1 MKKFLVSLSAAL
13 LGLGMVSADNY
24 SDLIISEYVEGS
36 SNNKAIEIYNGTGK
50 DVDLSAYS
58 LMKQTNGEGEY
69 GETEKGKEEFK
80 LKGTLAAGDVYVVAN
95 SQAAKEIL
103 DLADETGTITYFNGN
118 DAVALF
124 KNGTKIDEVG
134 EFDNTADW
142 GKDMTLRR
150 ICGKGPAATFS
161 WDEWEKLEKDDF
173 SGLGE
178 HCPVDTVAPGVEKVL
193 SAPSNL
199 KEITVYFNEIAD
211 SASACTAA
219 NYTLKGETITISAVK
234 FFTNSKGVV
243 LTTSADMTN
252 GKEYTLVING
262 VKDLSGNATSNREVK
277 FIFGSVEVESLAAL
291 NAMRETFVEG
301 QKYEVKGEV
310 VITAIVG
317 KFGSQ
322 QTTTN
327 VWVQD
332 KDCTTTKGASM
343 MLYYMNHALPEGAKV
358 GDVMKGLVGELT
370 VYNDLI
376 EMQNIDTTLVLTGEN
391 VEPVA
396 TVVKIADLL
405 GDDAFAWQNALVRIN
420 DVTFGESENSEFVE
434 NTSYTILDATN
445 TMTFRTNREGSYLGK
460 VVPTSEV
467 DVIGYVGSY
476 NGINQLCPR
485 TAEDID
491 AAPVANESGVALS
504 YSIYPNPT
512 TGMINIAMSEAG
524 AYNVTVYAMSGMQ
537 VMNVKGLT
545 GNAQLNLASLAEGV
559 YVVEIRNANGVSRSK
574 VVVK

>member
-36 SNNKAIEIYNGTGK
+36 SNNKAIEIYNGTGA

-58 LMKQTNGEGEY
+58 LMKQTNGAGEY
-69 GETEKGKEEFK
+69 KNEQK
-80 LKGTLAAGDVYVVAN
+80 LSGTLAAGKVYIVVTNGGTESAPTA
-95 SQAAKEIL
+95 QELL
-103 DLADETGTITYFNGN
+103 DMADLESGVVSFSGN

-134 EFDNTADW
+134 EFNNTKDW
-142 GKDMTLRR
+142 GKDVTLRR
-150 ICGKGPAATFS
+150 ICGKGPKATYDES
-161 WDEWEKLEKDDF
+161 EWEKLEKDDF

-178 HCPVDTVAPGVEKVL
+178 HCAADAVAPGVDKVL

-199 KEITVYFNEIAD
+199 KEITVYFNEIVD
-211 SASACTAA
+211 SASACAAA
-219 NYTLKGETITISAVK
+219 NYTLKGETITISAVE

-262 VKDLSGNATSNREVK
+262 VKDLSGNATSNLEVK

-332 KDCTTTKGASM
+332 KGCTTTKGTSM
-343 MLYYMNHALPEGAKV
+343 MLYYMNNALPEGAKV

-376 EMQNIDTTLVLTGEN
+376 EMQYMDTTLVLTGEN
-391 VEPVA
+391 VEPVVS
-396 TVVKIADLL
+396 VVKIADLL
-405 GDDAFAWQNALVRIN
+405 GDDAFAWQNALVRVN
-420 DVTFGESENSEFVE
+420 GVVFGESENSEFVE
-434 NTSYTILDATN
+434 DYSYVISDGAS

-460 VVPTSEV
+460 PVPAEKIDVV
-467 DVIGYVGSY
+467 GYVSSY
-476 NGINQLCPR
+476 KGTNQLCPR
-485 TAEDID
+485 SAEDID
-491 AAPVANESGVALS
+491 AEPMANESVLAMN
-504 YSIYPNPT
+504 YTIYPNPT
-512 TGMINIAMSEAG
+512 TGVINIAMSEAG
-524 AYNVTVYAMSGMQ
+524 SYDVTIYAMSGMQ
-537 VMNVKGLT
+537 VLSRKGL
-545 GNAQLNLASLAEGV
+545 NADAQVDLSSLAEGV